1 MPLQFLLI
9 FILFSV
15 KFKDYFD
22 QNETN
27 LLFILSPFLYPLFC
41 TRGLQYISQ
50 ILMLLGAVDF
60 LMIYL

>member
-27 LLFILSPFLYPLFC
+27 LLFILSPFLNSLFC

-60 LMIYL
+60 LMINL